1 MSASI
6 RREVIIRLCARFF
19 ENKTLAQRS
28 ESFIKKP
35 LLALV
40 LGAPSE
46 NSEWLLL
53 TVRCITIV
61 DISRNFKKYAKKT
74 YKF

>member
-28 ESFIKKP
+28 ESFIKKT
-35 LLALV
+35 LASSSSRSTFRKLRMAASHCKMYNNH
-40 LGAPSE
+40 GHFSDFQEICKE
-46 NSEWLLL
+46 NL
-53 TVRCITIV
+53 
-61 DISRNFKKYAKKT
+61 
-74 YKF
+74 